1 MRLQPLHKP
10 ERTGLGYPK
19 APDGDGVTVGTV
31 YVCRKCKHSKDLQKA
46 IERGSDA
53 TVKLVGCQD
62 VCRQP
67 VAGTRIDERLEWFG
81 GLDKPARR
89 AALIALLNDERP
101 RRIPRALDKARVPKR
116 SGKDP
121 R

>member
-1 MRLQPLHKP
+1 
-10 ERTGLGYPK
+10 
-19 APDGDGVTVGTV
+19 VTVGTV
-31 YVCRKCKHSKDLQKA
+31 YVCRKCKHSKALQKA

-53 TVKLVGCQD
+53 TVTVVGCQD

-67 VAGTRIDERLEWFG
+67 VAGTRVDGRLQWFG
-81 GLDKPARR
+81 GLDTPKRQ
-89 AALIALLNDERP
+89 AALIELLNDERP
-101 RRIPRALDKARVPKR
+101 RRIPKALQKARAPKR